1 MHITLLTVGTR
12 GDVQPYVALG
22 LGLKEAGHDVRLA
35 THEVFKELILGNGLE
50 FAPLKVDIQA
60 VMAGPGGQRWVQSGG
75 NQIRFVLRM
84 IRLAYPNL
92 QQMLDDSLDACQGTQ
107 VLLYST
113 FAIAGYSIAEAFGI
127 PSMAAPL
134 QPLTRTQAFPIM
146 MSLPR
151 IFGFS
156 GRLNRLSYLI
166 GEQFLWQPFRAVINR
181 WRRKRLGLPPIPFRG
196 PFEYLSRKRYPW
208 IYGFS
213 PSVIPRPPDWPN
225 WVHVSGYWLLGLQK
239 EWSPPARILDFL
251 TAGPP
256 PVCIGFGSMIDPDQ
270 AELMKIAVQALHQ
283 AKQRGVLLT
292 GWGGMD
298 EMVLSQDV
306 LVLESIPH
314 EWLFPRMAAI
324 VHHGGAGTTAAALRS
339 GVPSIVTPFFADQPF
354 WGKVVAQ
361 LGVAP
366 APIMRRKLTAERLAE
381 AIRIATSDVRIKSRA
396 RALGEKIQA
405 ENGVKRAV
413 QIVEGYIN
421 S

>member
-50 FAPLKVDIQA
+50 FAPLTVDIQA

-75 NQIRFVLRM
+75 NQIRFALRM
-84 IRLAYPNL
+84 IRLAYPTL
-92 QQMLDDSLDACQGTQ
+92 QQMLDDSWVACQGTQ
-107 VLLYST
+107 AILYST
-113 FAIAGYSIAEAFGI
+113 FAIAGYSVAEAMGI
-127 PSMAAPL
+127 PSLAAPL
-134 QPLTRTQAFPIM
+134 QPLTRTRVFPIM
-146 MSLPR
+146 MSLPQ
-151 IFGFS
+151 IFGF
-156 GRLNRLSYLI
+156 GGVINWLSYLI
-166 GEQFLWQPFRAVINR
+166 GEQFLWQPFRTALNR
-181 WRRKRLGLPPIPFRG
+181 WRRERLGLPPIPFRG
-196 PFEYLSRKRYPW
+196 PFEQLYRERYPW

-213 PSVIPRPPDWPN
+213 PSVIPRPPDWPE
-225 WVHVSGYWLLGLQK
+225 WVHVSGYWFLELQRD
-239 EWSPPARILDFL
+239 WSPPTRVLDFL
-251 TAGPP
+251 AAGPP
-256 PVCIGFGSMIDPDQ
+256 PVCIGFGSMIDRDQ
-270 AELMKIAVQALHQ
+270 AELMNIAVQALNQ
-283 AKQRGVLLT
+283 TKQRGILLT

-306 LVLESIPH
+306 LVLKSIPH

-366 APIMRRKLTAERLAE
+366 APIMRSKLTIEQLAE
-381 AIRIATSDVRIKSRA
+381 AIRIATGDEGMKARA

-405 ENGVKRAV
+405 ENGVERAV
-413 QIVEGYIN
+413 QIVKGYLN